1 MNISEVQSAVA
12 SKLAAYPATAA
23 YLPGLIFD
31 YRQCKKTS
39 GETLATD
46 EDVAAF
52 LAARLADAGV
62 VFEIGLVSGVKS
74 DERPGR
80 WQVMRASVALTIA
93 ESITVAHTLADDALV
108 NATMFA
114 LTAPEA
120 GGYESPFTVEGFDKE
135 VSEKGYVLHFI
146 ELSVPVEIR

>member
-1 MNISEVQSAVA
+1 
-12 SKLAAYPATAA
+12 
-23 YLPGLIFD
+23 
-31 YRQCKKTS
+31 
-39 GETLATD
+39 
-46 EDVAAF
+46 
-52 LAARLADAGV
+52 
-62 VFEIGLVSGVKS
+62 
-74 DERPGR
+74 
-80 WQVMRASVALTIA
+80 MRAAISLTIA

-120 GGYESPFTVEGFDKE
+120 DGYESPFTVEGFDKE

>member
-1 MNISEVQSAVA
+1 MSARIAAVIAANPAEVEAYRGGKTKLISFFV
-12 SKLAAYPATAA
+12 
-23 YLPGLIFD
+23 G
-31 YRQCKKTS
+31 
-39 GETLATD
+39 
-46 EDVAAF
+46 
-52 LAARLADAGV
+52 
-62 VFEIGLVSGVKS
+62 
-74 DERPGR
+74 
-80 WQVMRASVALTIA
+80 QVMRATISLTIA

-120 GGYESPFTVEGFDKE
+120 GGYESSFTVEGFDKE